1 MSDEQVPIS
10 SLSIQDLGSL
20 KKNFEAVSQLEN
32 KLSSK
37 NIVH

>member
-20 KKNFEAVSQLEN
+20 KKNFEAVSQLEK
-32 KLSSK
+32 KL
-37 NIVH
+37 